1 MLAKKINAKL
11 KVHEHNADSLIIKA
25 MQYDL
30 KTKTIM
36 LYETS
41 EFHA

>member
-1 MLAKKINAKL
+1 MGTLYN
-11 KVHEHNADSLIIKA
+11 SFQIKA
-25 MQYDL
+25 VQYDL